1 MKKYNP
7 LPASKLSVAVSPSSL
22 KFSHT
27 GIVHTDDFDS
37 RKCQQRAFEALELAL
52 TIERPGYNI
61 YISGE
66 KGLGRTRFARDF
78 LAPRAASMDTP
89 RDLIYVNNFQDQ
101 DQPRVIKM
109 PSGTARQFKK
119 DLGIAVKK
127 IRESIPSGFEQDFYV
142 RKHGDLIKE
151 YNDIRENLLSSM
163 ENQANKNGFS
173 LNVDE
178 NGSLSLFPLVEG
190 KVLTPE
196 EFEKLKPDLKK
207 SLKKESGRIMEALL
221 GLSRQITKKE
231 QDLRENEKQ
240 LEQEVAGERTDVCLK
255 EVFKQYSGIP
265 GIDEF
270 LRDLKNDVLEN
281 IEHFKP
287 RDQTQENPA
296 DLFGASQ
303 EGFFSRYEVNIFVD
317 NSGRKG
323 APILIEDNPVYFN
336 LLGCIER
343 ESEMGTYYTDFTLLK
358 AGSIHKANGGFLVL
372 RAEDIL
378 SQPQSWEGLLR
389 CLRSGRAE
397 IDDPSDH
404 YDMVRTR
411 TIRPEP
417 VPLDIKIIIIGS
429 DEVYEIL
436 LDADERFA
444 KLFKIKAHMQ
454 ESVTRNKDSIHEQSL
469 ILSRIAADNN
479 LHDFKREA
487 VAALID
493 HSSRLA
499 GDQQKLSL
507 KLSHIAELMIEAD
520 AFASMEKKKKVDAGA
535 VRRALEARKYRLN
548 LYEDEFLSE
557 YEREAIKVR
566 THGFSVGRANGLS
579 VSAFG
584 DYILALPHQISCT
597 TGVGH
602 AGIMDLE
609 REAELGGPIH
619 TKGMMIIKGYLQNL
633 FAQDKPLVLSGSL
646 CFEQS
651 YAHIDGDS
659 ASGAELA
666 ALLSALSGAPINL
679 SFAFTGAVSQSGA
692 IMAVGEVTRKIEGY
706 FEVCKRK
713 GLTGEQG
720 VIIPKDNVAHLML
733 SESVV
738 QAARE
743 RKFHIHPVE
752 SIEQAM
758 EILTGIKAG
767 KKLSNGGFSPDSI
780 YHRVNERL
788 RQLAHLAD
796 QKVRRSVVRKKQQA
810 VGREG

>member
-1 MKKYNP
+1 MKKVKA
-7 LPASKLSVAVSPSSL
+7 LPASRLSVSLAPSRL
-22 KFSHT
+22 GFSHS
-27 GIVHTDDFDS
+27 GSVRFGSVDFK
-37 RKCQQRAFEALELAL
+37 KCQERAYEALELAL
-52 TIERPGYNI
+52 TIERPGYNV
-61 YISGE
+61 YLSGE
-66 KGLGRTRFARDF
+66 KGLGRTRFVRDF
-78 LAPRAASMDTP
+78 LDPRAASKKPPSDWV
-89 RDLIYVNNFQDQ
+89 YVNNFQDP
-101 DQPRVIKM
+101 DQPLAISLPPGQAK
-109 PSGTARQFKK
+109 GFKR
-119 DLGIAVKK
+119 DLAAAVKR

-142 RKHGDLIKE
+142 RKHGDLIKD
-151 YNDIRENLLSSM
+151 YNDARESLLSRM
-163 ENQANKNGFS
+163 ENQAHKNGFS

-178 NGSLSLFPLVEG
+178 SGSLTLFPLVEG

-196 EFEKLKPDLKK
+196 EFEKLNPDLRR
-207 SLKKESGRIMEALL
+207 SLKDESSRIMEALL
-221 GLSRQITKKE
+221 GLSRQISKKE

-240 LEQEVAGERTDVCLK
+240 LDREVAAEKVDSCLK
-255 EVFKQYSGIP
+255 EIIAKYSGIP
-265 GIDEF
+265 RISQFVE
-270 LRDLKNDVLEN
+270 DLKNDVLDN
-281 IEHFKP
+281 LEHFKP
-287 RDQTQENPA
+287 REQPQDNPA
-296 DLFGASQ
+296 DLFGAGH

-317 NSGRKG
+317 NSSRKG
-323 APILIEDNPVYFN
+323 APVLIEDNPVYFN

-358 AGSIHKANGGFLVL
+358 AGSLHKANGGFLVL

-404 YDMVRTR
+404 YDTVRTR

-417 VPLDIKIIIIGS
+417 IVLDIKIIIIGS

-454 ESVTRNKDSIHEQSL
+454 ESMPRNNDSVREQSL
-469 ILSRIAADNN
+469 ILAAMARDND
-479 LHDFKREA
+479 LRSFHREA

-507 KLSHIAELMIEAD
+507 KFSLLAELMVEAD
-520 AFASMEKKKKVDAGA
+520 AFASMAKSEMVAA
-535 VRRALEARKYRLN
+535 QSVHQALEARKYRLN
-548 LYEDEFLSE
+548 LYEDEFLAE
-557 YEREAIKVR
+557 YEREAIKVQ
-566 THGFSVGRANGLS
+566 TQGHAIGRANGLS
-579 VSAFG
+579 VSAYG

-602 AGIMDLE
+602 GGIMDLE

-666 ALLSALSGAPINL
+666 ALLSALSSVPINL
-679 SFAFTGAVSQSGA
+679 SYAFTGAVSQSGA
-692 IMAVGEVTRKIEGY
+692 IMAVGEVTRKVEGY
-706 FEVCKRK
+706 FEVCRRK
-713 GLTGEQG
+713 GLTGNQG
-720 VIIPKDNVAHLML
+720 VIIPVDNVTHLML
-733 SESVV
+733 SDAVV
-738 QAARE
+738 QAARQGS
-743 RKFHIHPVE
+743 FHIFAVE
-752 SIEQAM
+752 NIEQAL
-758 EILTGIKAG
+758 EILTGIRAG
-767 KKLSNGGFSPDSI
+767 KKLANGGFSPGSI
-780 YHRVNERL
+780 YHKANERL

-796 QKVRRSVVRKKQQA
+796 QKVRRSCVRKKK
-810 VGREG
+810 

>member
-1 MKKYNP
+1 
-7 LPASKLSVAVSPSSL
+7 
-22 KFSHT
+22 
-27 GIVHTDDFDS
+27 
-37 RKCQQRAFEALELAL
+37 
-52 TIERPGYNI
+52 
-61 YISGE
+61 
-66 KGLGRTRFARDF
+66 
-78 LAPRAASMDTP
+78 
-89 RDLIYVNNFQDQ
+89 
-101 DQPRVIKM
+101 
-109 PSGTARQFKK
+109 
-119 DLGIAVKK
+119 
-127 IRESIPSGFEQDFYV
+127 
-142 RKHGDLIKE
+142 
-151 YNDIRENLLSSM
+151 
-163 ENQANKNGFS
+163 
-173 LNVDE
+173 
-178 NGSLSLFPLVEG
+178 
-190 KVLTPE
+190 
-196 EFEKLKPDLKK
+196 
-207 SLKKESGRIMEALL
+207 MEALL
-221 GLSRQITKKE
+221 GLSRQISKKE
-231 QDLRENEKQ
+231 QDLRDNEKQ
-240 LEQEVAGERTDVCLK
+240 LEQEVAGERTDSCFK
-255 EVFKQYSGIP
+255 EMVQSYSHISGLSRY
-265 GIDEF
+265 ID
-270 LRDLKNDVLEN
+270 DLKNDVLEN

-287 RDQTQENPA
+287 KEQAQENPA
-296 DLFGASQ
+296 EFFGGSQ
-303 EGFFSRYEVNIFVD
+303 ESFFSRYEINIFVD
-317 NSGRKG
+317 NSTQNG
-323 APILIEDNPVYFN
+323 APILIENNPVYFN

-389 CLRSGRAE
+389 CLRSGKAE

-404 YDMVRTR
+404 YDTVRTR

-417 VPLDIKIIIIGS
+417 VPLDIKILIIGS
-429 DEVYEIL
+429 DDVYEIL

-454 ESVTRNKDSIHEQSL
+454 ESMTRNNDSIREQSL
-469 ILSRIAADNN
+469 ILARIASENN
-479 LHDFKREA
+479 LHNFTREA
-487 VAALID
+487 VASLID

-507 KLSHIAELMIEAD
+507 KLSHISELMIEAD
-520 AFASMEKKKKVDAGA
+520 AFAAMKEKKNVDAEA
-535 VRRALEARKYRLN
+535 VHQALEARKYRLN

-557 YEREAIKVR
+557 YEREAIKVP
-566 THGFSVGRANGLS
+566 TQGFSVGRANGLS

-602 AGIMDLE
+602 GGIMDLE

-666 ALLSALSGAPINL
+666 ALLSALSNTPINL

-720 VIIPKDNVAHLML
+720 VIIPKDNIPHLML
-733 SESVV
+733 SDTVV
-738 QAARE
+738 RAAADK
-743 RKFHIHPVE
+743 KFHVYPVD

-767 KKLSNGGFSPDSI
+767 KKLANGGFSPGSI

-796 QKVRRSVVRKKQQA
+796 QKVRRVVTKKK
-810 VGREG
+810 

>member
-1 MKKYNP
+1 MKKYTP
-7 LPASKLSVAVSPSSL
+7 LPASKLSVYLSPSRL
-22 KFSHT
+22 KFTHT
-27 GIVHTDDFDS
+27 GSARSKDFNS

-52 TIERPGYNI
+52 TIDRPGYNI

-66 KGLGRTRFARDF
+66 KGLGRTRFVQDF
-78 LAPRAASMDTP
+78 LASRASTMETP
-89 RDLIYVNNFQDQ
+89 GDLIYVNNFQDT
-101 DQPRVIKM
+101 DKPIVIKM
-109 PSGTARQFKK
+109 PPGTARKFKR
-119 DLGIAVKK
+119 DLGSAIKK

-151 YNDIRENLLSSM
+151 YNDIRENLLSRM

-178 NGSLSLFPLVEG
+178 NGSLNLFPLVEG

-196 EFEKLKPDLKK
+196 EFEKLNPELKK
-207 SLKKESGRIMEALL
+207 ALKQESGKIMEALL
-221 GLSRQITKKE
+221 GLSRQITRKE

-240 LEQEVAGERTDVCLK
+240 LGQDVAGERTDSCLR
-255 EVFKQYSGIP
+255 EVVRDYSHISRIG
-265 GIDEF
+265 EY
-270 LRDLKNDVLEN
+270 LENLKDDVLEN
-281 IEHFKP
+281 IEQFKP
-287 RDQTQENPA
+287 REQAQDSPA
-296 DLFGASQ
+296 EIFGASQ
-303 EGFFSRYEVNIFVD
+303 ESFFSRYEVNIFVD
-317 NSGRKG
+317 NSAQSG
-323 APILIEDNPVYFN
+323 APILIENNPVYFN

-372 RAEDIL
+372 RADDIL

-389 CLRSGRAE
+389 CLRSGMAE

-454 ESVTRNKDSIHEQSL
+454 ESMVRNNDSILEQSM
-469 ILSRIAADNN
+469 ILARIASDNN
-479 LHDFKREA
+479 LLNFTREA
-487 VAALID
+487 VASLID

-507 KLSHIAELMIEAD
+507 KLSHISELMIESD
-520 AFASMEKKKKVDAGA
+520 AFASMENKTCVDAGA
-535 VRRALEARKYRLN
+535 VHRALEARKYRLN

-602 AGIMDLE
+602 GGIMDLE

-659 ASGAELA
+659 ASAAELA

-720 VIIPKDNVAHLML
+720 VIIPRDNVAHLML
-733 SESVV
+733 SDAVIN
-738 QAARE
+738 AARE
-743 RKFHIHPVE
+743 KMFHIYPVE

-767 KKLSNGGFSPDSI
+767 KKLTNAGFSPDSI
-780 YHRVNERL
+780 YSRVNERL

-796 QKVRRSVVRKKQQA
+796 QKVRRVAVRKK
-810 VGREG
+810 

>member
-1 MKKYNP
+1 MKQYKP
-7 LPASKLSVAVSPSSL
+7 LPASKLSVSLAPS
-22 KFSHT
+22 KIRFSHT
-27 GIVHTDDFDS
+27 GAVRSKNFDS

-52 TIERPGYNI
+52 TINRPGYNI
-61 YISGE
+61 YLSGE
-66 KGLGRTRFARDF
+66 KGLGRTRFVKDF
-78 LAPRAASMDTP
+78 LAPRISSMKTP
-89 RDLIYVNNFQDQ
+89 GDYIYVNNFHDP
-101 DQPRVIKM
+101 DQPLAIQM
-109 PSGTARQFKK
+109 PPGTARQFKR
-119 DLGIAVKK
+119 DLGAAVKK

-151 YNDIRENLLSSM
+151 YNEIRENLLTRM

-178 NGSLSLFPLVEG
+178 NGSLTLFPLVEG
-190 KVLTPE
+190 KVLTSE
-196 EFEKLKPDLKK
+196 EFEKLDPEVKKNLKQ
-207 SLKKESGRIMEALL
+207 ESGRIMEALL

-240 LEQEVAGERTDVCLK
+240 LDQEVAGERADFCLK
-255 EVFKQYSGIP
+255 ETVDSYGHIP
-265 GIDEF
+265 GLIDF
-270 LRDLKNDVLEN
+270 LGDLKNDILEN

-287 RDQTQENPA
+287 REQAQETPA
-296 DLFGASQ
+296 DLFGGSQ
-303 EGFFSRYEVNIFVD
+303 ESFFSRYEVNIFVD
-317 NSGRKG
+317 NSARNG

-389 CLRSGRAE
+389 CLRSGKAE

-411 TIRPEP
+411 TIRPDP

-454 ESVTRNKDSIHEQSL
+454 ESMVRNNDSITKQSL
-469 ILSRIAADNN
+469 ILARIASDNN
-479 LHDFKREA
+479 LRSFVREA
-487 VAALID
+487 VAAIID

-499 GDQQKLSL
+499 GDQKKLSL
-507 KLSHIAELMIEAD
+507 KLSQIAELMIEAD
-520 AFASMEKKKKVDAGA
+520 AFASMENKAKVDALA
-535 VRRALEARKYRLN
+535 VHRALEARKYRLN

-602 AGIMDLE
+602 GGIMDLE

-692 IMAVGEVTRKIEGY
+692 IMAVGEPTRKIEGY
-706 FEVCKRK
+706 YEVCKRK
-713 GLTGEQG
+713 GLTGKQG

-733 SESVV
+733 NDTVV
-738 QAARE
+738 QAARDN
-743 RKFHIHPVE
+743 KFHIHPVE

-767 KKLSNGGFSPDSI
+767 KRLSSGGFTRGSI

-796 QKVRRSVVRKKQQA
+796 QKVRRTVARKN
-810 VGREG
+810 

>member
-1 MKKYNP
+1 MKKSKP
-7 LPASKLSVAVSPSSL
+7 LPASRLSVSLAPSQL
-22 KFSHT
+22 GFTHT
-27 GIVHTDDFDS
+27 GSVRTTDCDS
-37 RKCQQRAFEALELAL
+37 RKCQQRAYEALELAL
-52 TIERPGYNI
+52 SINCPGYNI
-61 YISGE
+61 YLSGE
-66 KGLGRTRFARDF
+66 KGLGRTRFVRDF
-78 LAPRAASMDTP
+78 LGPRAASMETP
-89 RDLIYVNNFQDQ
+89 GDLIYVNNFQDS
-101 DQPRVIKM
+101 DRPLVMKT
-109 PSGTARQFKK
+109 PPGLARQFKK
-119 DLGIAVKK
+119 DLTAAVKK

-142 RKHGDLIKE
+142 RKHGDIIKE
-151 YNDIRENLLSSM
+151 YNDTRENLLSRM

-178 NGSLSLFPLVEG
+178 NGSLTLFPLVEG

-196 EFEKLKPDLKK
+196 EFEKLNPELKK
-207 SLKKESGRIMEALL
+207 NLKGESSRIMEALL

-240 LEQEVAGERTDVCLK
+240 LEQEVAGERTDSCLK
-255 EVFKQYSGIP
+255 EISSTYGHIP
-265 GIDEF
+265 GLKDF
-270 LRDLKNDVLEN
+270 LLDLKNDILEN
-281 IEHFKP
+281 LDHFKP
-287 RDQTQENPA
+287 REQTQESGA
-296 DLFGASQ
+296 DLFSGSQ
-303 EGFFSRYEVNIFVD
+303 EGFFSRYDVNIFVD
-317 NSGRKG
+317 SAGLKG
-323 APILIEDNPVYFN
+323 APVLIEDNPVYFN

-389 CLRSGRAE
+389 CLRSGKAE

-417 VPLDIKIIIIGS
+417 VPLEIKIIIIGS
-429 DEVYEIL
+429 DDVYEL
-436 LDADERFA
+436 LLEADERFA

-454 ESVTRNKDSIHEQSL
+454 DSMVRCRDSIREQSL
-469 ILSRIAADNN
+469 TLARIAQNTR
-479 LHDFKREA
+479 LLSFTREA

-507 KLSHIAELMIEAD
+507 KLSHLTELMIESN
-520 AFASMEKKKKVDAGA
+520 AFASMEKKPRVDAGA
-535 VRRALEARKYRLN
+535 VLKALEARRYRLN
-548 LYEDEFLSE
+548 LYEDEFLYE

-566 THGFSVGRANGLS
+566 TQGFSIGRANGLS
-579 VSAFG
+579 VSVFG
-584 DYILALPHQISCT
+584 DFILALPHQISCT

-602 AGIMDLE
+602 GGIMDLE

-666 ALLSALSGAPINL
+666 ALLSALSSVPINL

-706 FEVCKRK
+706 FEVCRRK
-713 GLTGEQG
+713 GLTGQQG
-720 VIIPKDNVAHLML
+720 VIIPRDNVTHLML
-733 SESVV
+733 SDNVV
-738 QAARE
+738 LAARE
-743 RKFHIHPVE
+743 KKFHIFPVE
-752 SIEQAM
+752 NIEQAM

-767 KKLSNGGFSPDSI
+767 KQLSKGGFSPGSI

-788 RQLAHLAD
+788 RQLAHMAD
-796 QKVRRSVVRKKQQA
+796 QKVRRVAVRKK
-810 VGREG
+810 

>member
-1 MKKYNP
+1 MKKNIP
-7 LPASKLSVAVSPSSL
+7 LPASKLRVSLSPS
-22 KFSHT
+22 KIRYAHT
-27 GIVHTDDFDS
+27 RISRPEDFDAG
-37 RKCQQRAFEALELAL
+37 KCQQRAFEALGLAL
-52 TIERPGYNI
+52 TITRPGYNI
-61 YISGE
+61 YLSGE
-66 KGLGRTRFARDF
+66 KGLGRTRFVQDF
-78 LAPRAASMDTP
+78 LEPRAASMKIPEDF
-89 RDLIYVNNFQDQ
+89 IYVNNFLDP
-101 DQPRVIKM
+101 DQPLAVALPPGM
-109 PSGTARQFKK
+109 ARKFKR
-119 DLGIAVKK
+119 DMNLAVKK
-127 IRESIPSGFEQDFYV
+127 IRESIPLGFEQDFYI

-163 ENQANKNGFS
+163 EHKANKNGFS
-173 LNVDE
+173 LSVDE
-178 NGSLSLFPLVEG
+178 NSSLTLYPLVEG

-196 EFEKLKPDLKK
+196 EFEKLNPE
-207 SLKKESGRIMEALL
+207 LKKELKQESNKIMEALL

-231 QDLRENEKQ
+231 QDLRESEKQ
-240 LEQEVAGERTDVCLK
+240 LDLEVAGERVDTCLK
-255 EVFKQYSGIP
+255 PVIDQYGHISRVRQYL
-265 GIDEF
+265 D
-270 LRDLKNDVLEN
+270 DLKNDILDN
-281 IEHFKP
+281 LEHFKP
-287 RDQTQENPA
+287 KDQTQETPA
-296 DLFGASQ
+296 DIFSASQ
-303 EGFFSRYEVNIFVD
+303 ESFFTRYEVNIFVD
-317 NSGRKG
+317 NSGNEG
-323 APILIEDNPVYFN
+323 APVFIEDNPVYFN

-358 AGSIHKANGGFLVL
+358 AGSIHKANGGFLVM

-378 SQPQSWEGLLR
+378 AQPQSWEGLLR

-417 VPLDIKIIIIGS
+417 VPLDIKIVIIGS

-444 KLFKIKAHMQ
+444 KLFRIKAHMQ
-454 ESVTRNKDSIHEQSL
+454 DSMVRNNESVHKQSL
-469 ILSRIAADNN
+469 ILARMADLNN
-479 LHDFKREA
+479 LRSFNRDA
-487 VAALID
+487 VAVLVD
-493 HSSRLA
+493 YSSRLA
-499 GDQQKLSL
+499 RDQQKLSL
-507 KLSHIAELMIEAD
+507 KLSRISELMIEAD
-520 AFASMEKKKKVDAGA
+520 AFASMENKSRVDADS
-535 VRRALEARKYRLN
+535 VRRAREARKYRLN

-566 THGFSVGRANGLS
+566 THGFSPGRANGLS

-584 DYILALPHQISCT
+584 DYVLALPHQISCT

-602 AGIMDLE
+602 GGIMDLE

-666 ALLSALSGAPINL
+666 ALLSALSGVPINL
-679 SFAFTGAVSQSGA
+679 SYAFTGAVSQSGA
-692 IMAVGEVTRKIEGY
+692 IMAVGEVTRKIEGF

-713 GLTGEQG
+713 GLTGQQG
-720 VIIPKDNVAHLML
+720 VIIPRDNVAHLML
-733 SESVV
+733 GDSVI

-743 RKFHIHPVE
+743 KKFHIHAVE

-758 EILTGIKAG
+758 EILTGVKAG
-767 KKLSNGGFSPDSI
+767 KKLAKGGFTPDSI
-780 YHRVNERL
+780 YHKVNERL

-796 QKVRRSVVRKKQQA
+796 QKVRRVIVRKK
-810 VGREG
+810 

>member
-1 MKKYNP
+1 MKKNKP
-7 LPASKLSVAVSPSSL
+7 LSASRLSVALSPSRL
-22 KFSHT
+22 GFSHT
-27 GIVHTDDFDS
+27 GTVRSSDFDS

-52 TIERPGYNI
+52 TIDRPGYNV
-61 YISGE
+61 YLCGE
-66 KGLGRTRFARDF
+66 KGLGRTRFVKDF
-78 LAPRAASMDTP
+78 LTPRAGCMKIPGDY
-89 RDLIYVNNFQDQ
+89 IYVNNFHDP
-101 DQPRVIKM
+101 DQPIAIEI
-109 PSGTARQFKK
+109 PPGTARKFKR
-119 DLGIAVKK
+119 DLNASVKK

-142 RKHGDLIKE
+142 RKHGDLVKE
-151 YNDIRENLLSSM
+151 YNEIRENLLSRM
-163 ENQANKNGFS
+163 ENQANKNGFN

-178 NGSLSLFPLVEG
+178 TGSLTLFPLVEG

-196 EFEKLKPDLKK
+196 EFEKLNPDIKKNLKQDSNK
-207 SLKKESGRIMEALL
+207 IMEALL

-240 LEQEVAGERTDVCLK
+240 LDQEVAGERVDVCLK
-255 EVFKQYSGIP
+255 ELLEGYDHIP
-265 GIDEF
+265 RLKEF
-270 LRDLKNDVLEN
+270 LDDLKNDILEN

-287 RDQTQENPA
+287 KEQTQETPA
-296 DLFGASQ
+296 DFFGGSQ

-317 NSGRKG
+317 NSAIKG
-323 APILIEDNPVYFN
+323 VPILIEDNPVYFN

-343 ESEMGTYYTDFTLLK
+343 ESEMGTYYTDFTLIK

-389 CLRSGRAE
+389 CLRSGKAE

-417 VPLDIKIIIIGS
+417 FPLDIKIIIIGS
-429 DEVYEIL
+429 DDVYDIL

-454 ESVTRNKDSIHEQSL
+454 ESMARNNDSIHEQSL
-469 ILSRIAADNN
+469 ILARIASDNDLRKFN
-479 LHDFKREA
+479 RQA
-487 VAALID
+487 VAALVD

-507 KLSHIAELMIEAD
+507 RLSHISELMIEAD
-520 AFASMEKKKKVDAGA
+520 AFASMENKLQVDGDS

-557 YEREAIKVR
+557 YEREAIKVP
-566 THGFSVGRANGLS
+566 THGYSIGRANGLS

-602 AGIMDLE
+602 GGIMDLE

-666 ALLSALSGAPINL
+666 ALLSALSATPINL
-679 SFAFTGAVSQSGA
+679 SYAFTGAVSQSGA

-713 GLTGEQG
+713 GLTGGQG
-720 VIIPKDNVAHLML
+720 VIIPRDNVTHLML
-733 SESVV
+733 SDAVIK
-738 QAARE
+738 AARE
-743 RKFHIHPVE
+743 KMFHIYAVE

-767 KKLSNGGFSPDSI
+767 KKLTNGSFSPGSI
-780 YHRVNERL
+780 YHLVNERL

-796 QKVRRSVVRKKQQA
+796 QKVRRKGQRTRGKGQF
-810 VGREG
+810 

>member
-1 MKKYNP
+1 MKKNKP
-7 LPASKLSVAVSPSSL
+7 LPPSRLSVSLAPARL

-27 GIVHTDDFDS
+27 GAVRSNDFDS

-52 TIERPGYNI
+52 TIDRPGYNI
-61 YISGE
+61 YLCGE
-66 KGLGRTRFARDF
+66 KGLGRTRFVKDF
-78 LAPRAASMDTP
+78 LTPRAASMKIPGDF
-89 RDLIYVNNFQDQ
+89 IYVNNFQDP
-101 DQPRVIKM
+101 DQPTAIEI
-109 PSGTARQFKK
+109 PPGSARQFKR
-119 DLGIAVKK
+119 DLGAAIKK

-142 RKHGDLIKE
+142 RRHGDLIKQ
-151 YNDIRENLLSSM
+151 YNDIRENLLSRM
-163 ENQANKNGFS
+163 EHQANKNGFS

-178 NGSLSLFPLVEG
+178 NGSLTLFPLVEG

-196 EFEKLKPDLKK
+196 EFEKLNPDLKK
-207 SLKKESGRIMEALL
+207 NLKQESSKIMEALL

-240 LEQEVAGERTDVCLK
+240 LDQEVAGERADFCLK
-255 EVFKQYSGIP
+255 EVLDSYGHIPRIKQFIG
-265 GIDEF
+265 
-270 LRDLKNDVLEN
+270 DLKNDILEN

-287 RDQTQENPA
+287 KEQAQEAPA
-296 DLFGASQ
+296 DIFGTSQ

-317 NSGRKG
+317 NSAQKG
-323 APILIEDNPVYFN
+323 LPILIEDNPVYFN
-336 LLGCIER
+336 LMGCIER

-358 AGSIHKANGGFLVL
+358 SGSIHRANGGFLVL

-389 CLRSGRAE
+389 CLRSGKAE

-411 TIRPEP
+411 TVRPEP

-429 DEVYEIL
+429 DDVYEIL
-436 LDADERFA
+436 LDADERFS

-454 ESVTRNKDSIHEQSL
+454 ESMVRNSDSIHEQSVTL
-469 ILSRIAADNN
+469 ARIALDNK
-479 LHDFKREA
+479 LRSFTRDA
-487 VAALID
+487 VAALVD

-507 KLSHIAELMIEAD
+507 KLSHISELMIEAD
-520 AFASMEKKKKVDAGA
+520 AFASMEDKTRVDAGC
-535 VRRALEARKYRLN
+535 VRRALEARRYRLN

-557 YEREAIKVR
+557 YEREAIKVP

-602 AGIMDLE
+602 GGIMDLE

-651 YAHIDGDS
+651 YAQIDGDS

-666 ALLSALSGAPINL
+666 ALLSALSGIPINL

-713 GLTGEQG
+713 GLTGKQG
-720 VIIPKDNVAHLML
+720 VIIPKDNVTHLML
-733 SESVV
+733 SDSVV

-743 RKFHIHPVE
+743 KMFHIYAVE

-758 EILTGIKAG
+758 EILTGVKAG
-767 KKLSNGGFSPDSI
+767 KKLTNGGFSQGSI
-780 YHRVNERL
+780 YHHVNERL

-796 QKVRRSVVRKKQQA
+796 QKVRRIADRKK
-810 VGREG
+810 R